1 MAYTYLEF
9 EKPISDLESKIENL
23 RDSKDN
29 DESVH
34 QEISSLSNKIENL
47 TKEIYED
54 LSIWQKVQVAR
65 HPHRPHFS
73 DYIVNIFTDFD
84 ELHGDRLFGD
94 DQAIIGGIAKFK
106 GIPVVIIGHEK
117 GKSTEDKISRNFGMS
132 QPEGY
137 RKASRLMKLAE
148 DFSIPIITFIDTP
161 GAYPGIESE
170 ERGMS
175 EAIAK
180 NLSIMSGLK
189 VPIIVIITGEGG
201 SGGALAIGVGD
212 HISMLQYSIYS
223 VASPEACASIV
234 WRDNS
239 KAQEAAEA
247 MAKLSDDEKA
257 LLASGKQHYEITFRN
272 IGGLVMPLILEFEYE
287 DGEREVRRIPA
298 EIWKMSEPTV
308 TKVFVTDRPA
318 TRITL
323 DPYLETADVDMG
335 NNVWPPRPEPTR
347 VEVFQGS
354 GYSRYRSG
362 GENPMQ
368 RARRDAALQAPG
380 EGE

>member
-9 EKPISDLESKIENL
+9 EKPISDLENKIESL
-23 RDSKDN
+23 RDNKDN

-34 QEISSLSNKIENL
+34 QEISSLSDRIENL
-47 TKEIYED
+47 TKEIYEG

-73 DYIVNIFTDFD
+73 DYIENIFTDFD

-94 DQAIIGGIAKFK
+94 DQAIIGGLAKFK
-106 GIPVVIIGHEK
+106 GSSVVIIGHEK

-148 DFSIPIITFIDTP
+148 DFSLPIITFIDTP

-247 MAKLSDDEKA
+247 MKLDAKNLLDFGLIDNIIDEP
-257 LLASGKQHYEITFRN
+257 L
-272 IGGLVMPLILEFEYE
+272 GG
-287 DGEREVRRIPA
+287 A
-298 EIWKMSEPTV
+298 H
-308 TKVFVTDRPA
+308 
-318 TRITL
+318 
-323 DPYLETADVDMG
+323 
-335 NNVWPPRPEPTR
+335 
-347 VEVFQGS
+347 
-354 GYSRYRSG
+354 
-362 GENPMQ
+362 
-368 RARRDAALQAPG
+368 RDAKKASSLIAQEIDDNLKRLREIEIDELIEKRYQKIMSYG
-380 EGE
+380 SIQK